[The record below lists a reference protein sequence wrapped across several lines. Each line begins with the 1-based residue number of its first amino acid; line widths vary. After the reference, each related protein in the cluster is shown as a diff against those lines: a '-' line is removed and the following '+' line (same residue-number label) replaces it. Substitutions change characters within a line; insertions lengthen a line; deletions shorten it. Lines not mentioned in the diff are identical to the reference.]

1 MGADLSESVLK
12 EIVATSCN
20 FSYANLNAEKM
31 QNACWKEC
39 DFSFADV
46 AMGKLKGVAFSKCDF
61 TRVNFYTTSLKGINL
76 SDSKLGGIEI
86 SADLSELKGATINAV
101 QAADLIKNMGVL
113 VQ

>member
-1 MGADLSESVLK
+1 
-12 EIVATSCN
+12 
-20 FSYANLNAEKM
+20 
-31 QNACWKEC
+31 
-39 DFSFADV
+39 
-46 AMGKLKGVAFSKCDF
+46 MGKLKGVAFSKCDF

-76 SDSKLGGIEI
+76 SDSKLSGIEI